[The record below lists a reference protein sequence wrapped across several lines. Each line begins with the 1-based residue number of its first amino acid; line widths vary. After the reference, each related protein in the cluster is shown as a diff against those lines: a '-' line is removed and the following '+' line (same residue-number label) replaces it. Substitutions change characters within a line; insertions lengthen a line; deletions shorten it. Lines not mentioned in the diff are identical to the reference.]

1 MTEAAICHAARVGP
15 LVMPFTG
22 PDPARGGIGYEG
34 VAVAYKGVTVLD
46 DFTLSIRPGEI
57 MALIGPSGSG
67 KTTALRVTAGFV
79 RPTRGRVQIGGR
91 DVTDLPPYAR
101 NIGMVVQNYALF
113 PHMRAEENVAF
124 GLRAR
129 KTAETLVRER
139 VTECLR
145 MVGMVAYARRYPR
158 ELSGGQ
164 QQRVAIARALAIH
177 PDVLLLDEPLSAL
190 DAQIRLSM
198 LEELARLH
206 QRLPS
211 LTVMYVTHDQTEAL
225 TLAERIGI
233 MRNGRL
239 VALGGCQSLY
249 RQPPNRCA
257 AEFLGR
263 ANLLPVMLEAEDD
276 AGYAHVRFG
285 STALRVRSSPETV
298 IGRPS
303 LLCVRP
309 HAVLLG
315 QAAPGHN
322 SLTARVAEVRWKG
335 ELHDIGLEI
344 EGHRLRLTAA
354 PLSAPPEAGASVG
367 IHFAPEDGT
376 LVPDEAGG

>member
-1 MTEAAICHAARVGP
+1 
-15 LVMPFTG
+15 
-22 PDPARGGIGYEG
+22 
-34 VAVAYKGVTVLD
+34 
-46 DFTLSIRPGEI
+46 
-57 MALIGPSGSG
+57 
-67 KTTALRVTAGFV
+67 
-79 RPTRGRVQIGGR
+79 
-91 DVTDLPPYAR
+91 
-101 NIGMVVQNYALF
+101 
-113 PHMRAEENVAF
+113 
-124 GLRAR
+124 
-129 KTAETLVRER
+129 
-139 VTECLR
+139 
-145 MVGMVAYARRYPR
+145 
-158 ELSGGQ
+158 
-164 QQRVAIARALAIH
+164 
-177 PDVLLLDEPLSAL
+177 
-190 DAQIRLSM
+190 
-198 LEELARLH
+198 
-206 QRLPS
+206 
-211 LTVMYVTHDQTEAL
+211 
-225 TLAERIGI
+225 
-233 MRNGRL
+233 
-239 VALGGCQSLY
+239 
-249 RQPPNRCA
+249 
-257 AEFLGR
+257 FLGR